1 MRWKKWIHRLT
12 LVSTISVAAVVPAA
26 DAQQPAFKV
35 LYAERINLDTTLK
48 VMLDF
53 GTGVRHPFVVDTG
66 SVGIV
71 VPESELPRSVKKAA
85 AGSIRYTSSGLVVEG
100 FWTEPI
106 DVKLDVSGAI
116 AHVPV
121 FAATSSTCVQ
131 PSSNSCNPGSLPR
144 MMGIGFGRPESYA
157 SPDRNP
163 LIQIAN
169 LPSGTPSNY
178 RITHFG
184 IDLGI
189 VNAENIEGM
198 HTMRLKNF
206 TRHGLSE
213 QSVTDYRTPTGTI
226 RVNDGRRQHASILI
240 DTGITDALI
249 ALDRG
254 EPSGCLPLT
263 PAPGVNCTVND
274 GTKFTVSML
283 DGAAKLSFVASDHT
297 KTTPSSAHWIHLS
310 RQEGNFINTGIRP
323 LARFDIFYDYTNG
336 LFGLSPARL
345 Y

>member
-1 MRWKKWIHRLT
+1 MRRKLWLNRLT
-12 LVSTISVAAVVPAA
+12 LVSFLAVATVALAS
-26 DAQQPAFKV
+26 DAPQPAFKV
-35 LYAERINLDTTLK
+35 LYAQRIDLKTTLK

-53 GTGVRHPFVVDTG
+53 GAGGRHPFVVDTG

-71 VPESELPRSVKKAA
+71 APESELPRSVKKAA

-131 PSSNSCNPGSLPR
+131 PSSNACSPGSLPH

-157 SPDRNP
+157 SADRNP
-163 LIQIAN
+163 LIRIVN
-169 LPSGTPSNY
+169 LPSGRPANY

-184 IDLGI
+184 IELGI
-189 VNAENIEGM
+189 VNASKIEGM
-198 HTMRLKNF
+198 HTMRLRSFARN
-206 TRHGLSE
+206 GLSG
-213 QSVTDYRTPTGTI
+213 QPLTDHRTPTGTI
-226 RVNDGRRQHASILI
+226 RINDGRRQHASILI
-240 DTGITDALI
+240 DTGLTDALI
-249 ALDRG
+249 ALDKG
-254 EPSGCLPLT
+254 EPSGCVPLP
-263 PAPGVNCTVND
+263 PAPGVNCNVDN

-283 DGAAKLSFVASDHT
+283 DDAARLSFIVGDHN
-297 KTTPSSAHWIHLS
+297 KTTPSSAHWIHL
-310 RQEGNFINTGIRP
+310 RLREGNFINTGIRP

-336 LFGLSPARL
+336 LFGLSPANF
-345 Y
+345 